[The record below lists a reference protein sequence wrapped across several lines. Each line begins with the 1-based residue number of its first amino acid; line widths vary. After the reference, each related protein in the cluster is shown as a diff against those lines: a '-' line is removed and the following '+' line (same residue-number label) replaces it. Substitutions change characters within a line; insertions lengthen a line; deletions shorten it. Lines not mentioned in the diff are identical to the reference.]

1 MRRIDY
7 LTERNKK
14 IKKEWDRLIKKGILA
29 KQIISIFINK
39 YKLSRRQIYNIVM
52 N

>member
-7 LTERNKK
+7 LIERNKK
-14 IKKEWDRLIKKGILA
+14 IKKEWNKFVKKGFLA
-29 KQIISIFINK
+29 KQIINIFINK